1 MMMVGNT
8 DKNNILPISTA
19 LQARVM
25 LFQPSKKPRK
35 ETRVFET
42 KYGICKVVGRLGQQ
56 HADVLEAIMTT
67 YKAKRTNANKI
78 EVLIDP
84 YKVRK
89 LLSDAVYSTSTLKH
103 ILEDMITTLIE
114 IKAKHHK
121 GSEFLIMGAMVS
133 SVKVIQKNEKD
144 NLGNN
149 KTEWLITFGEAL
161 CELIDK
167 DLHLYYETQPINK
180 LKSGITQ
187 AIIRFLLTHK
197 DVPNGGWT
205 LDYCIKSVAGECTAV
220 KMAEYRQAVRKE
232 VEGIKNCGFDFENDR
247 FVTV

>member
-1 MMMVGNT
+1 MVGNT
-8 DKNNILPISTA
+8 DKNNILPTTTA

-35 ETRVFET
+35 EARVFET

-67 YKAKRTNANKI
+67 YKAKRTSENKI

-89 LLSDAVYSTSTLKH
+89 LLSDAVYSASTLKN

-121 GSEFLIMGAMVS
+121 GSEFLIMGSMIN
-133 SVKVIQKNEKD
+133 SVKVIQTKEKD
-144 NLGNN
+144 NFGKN

-161 CELIDK
+161 CTLLDK
-167 DLHLYYETQPINK
+167 DLHLYYETQPINR

-197 DVPNGGWT
+197 DVPNGGWS
-205 LDYCIKSVAGECTAV
+205 LDYCIKSVAGECTSA
-220 KMAEYRQAVRKE
+220 KMTEYRQTVRKE
-232 VEGIKNCGFDFENDR
+232 IDGIKNCGFVFENDR
-247 FVTV
+247 FVGV